1 MKIARGGDILEG
13 GASETRSCGFGAL
26 SPILKLIQVR
36 FPDG

>member
-1 MKIARGGDILEG
+1 MKMELGGDILEG

-26 SPILKLIQVR
+26 SPISKLILVR